1 MPSISPVKRG
11 MAKAISPSSD
21 TTCVFMFSSGDL
33 ICLCSTTS
41 VQQHFSCSTTGTPAL
56 CTSAANSLALCSPE
70 SLLTTLTTS
79 ANVSNRSSSFHLQ
92 NGLSPP
98 SPAVV
103 KSINYLARYSLT
115 HLLCLSIVP
124 NISREMLQITP

>member
-11 MAKAISPSSD
+11 MAQAISPSGD

-33 ICLCSTTS
+33 ICLCSTSS
-41 VQQHFSCSTTGTPAL
+41 VQQHSSSSTSGNPAL
-56 CTSAANSLALCSPE
+56 CTSAANSLALCSLE
-70 SLLTTLTTS
+70 SLLATLTTS
-79 ANVSNRSSSFHLQ
+79 ATVSNRSSSFHLQ

-103 KSINYLARYSLT
+103 KSINYLAHYSLT
-115 HLLCLSIVP
+115 HLLCLNIVP
-124 NISREMLQITP
+124 NISSEELQITL